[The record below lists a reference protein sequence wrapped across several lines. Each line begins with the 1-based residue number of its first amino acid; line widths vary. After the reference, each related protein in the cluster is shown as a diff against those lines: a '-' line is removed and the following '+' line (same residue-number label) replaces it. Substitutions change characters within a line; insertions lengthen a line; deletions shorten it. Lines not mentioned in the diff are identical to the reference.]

1 MPLARLARPVAAG
14 LVLGAFAGFL
24 SALLRPRSAPSADR
38 INPADL
44 VGSGLRSRLPAVE
57 ALLAVEGL
65 LAVEA
70 LLLDAGA
77 GQSALAHSSGQS

>member
-24 SALLRPRSAPSADR
+24 SALLRPRSTPSADR
-38 INPADL
+38 INPVDP

-65 LAVEA
+65 LLE
-70 LLLDAGA
+70 GNA